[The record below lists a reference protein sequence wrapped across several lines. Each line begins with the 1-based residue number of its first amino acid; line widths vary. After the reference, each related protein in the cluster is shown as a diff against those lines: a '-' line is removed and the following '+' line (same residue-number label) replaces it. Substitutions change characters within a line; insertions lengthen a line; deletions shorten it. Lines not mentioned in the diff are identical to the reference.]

1 MMELY
6 ITIVYTMIVQVA
18 QKQWLAKKLF
28 LIKTAC
34 KGEVKFSIMSLEEP
48 QEANAEGLELASEN
62 SILKLGLNI
71 ERKISIFLSF
81 LY

>member
-1 MMELY
+1 MELY

-48 QEANAEGLELASEN
+48 QEANAEWLELASEN

>member
-18 QKQWLAKKLF
+18 QKQWLGKKLF
-28 LIKTAC
+28 LIKTAR

-48 QEANAEGLELASEN
+48 QEVNAEGLELAS
-62 SILKLGLNI
+62 IKFNI
-71 ERKISIFLSF
+71 EIRFK
-81 LY
+81 Y

>member
-18 QKQWLAKKLF
+18 QKQWLGKKLF
-28 LIKTAC
+28 LIKTAR
-34 KGEVKFSIMSLEEP
+34 KSEVKFSIMSLEEP